1 MSINSRRE
9 ARTTFNSIEELFLI
23 YLDSL
28 GVFAQRHTFFINI
41 NIFFVT
47 FAESL

>member
-9 ARTTFNSIEELFLI
+9 ARTTFNSIEELFI

-28 GVFAQRHTFFINI
+28 DVFAQRHTFLINI
-41 NIFFVT
+41 CILLNK
-47 FAESL
+47 L